1 MDTGL
6 TYEVIDNE
14 TSVYEFTVDIGDTSW
29 EYPGDG
35 YNYGGPGAYSLQ
47 IKVGT
52 KVLGTVFGGIP
63 DADALTTVTIS
74 SENFDP
80 KPNWTGNIKLAIE
93 NTGPIEILADNVTG
107 TKTTTT
113 INQF

>member
-35 YNYGGPGAYSLQ
+35 YNYGGEGAYSLQ